1 MKVAFRVDASPGLG
15 SGHVVRCLALAEALC
30 ARGAGCRFLARAMPE
45 PLAAAIRGAGHD
57 LVPLAVEAPWT
68 VPEGAWP
75 ADVQEA
81 DARACAPALAGADW
95 LVVDHYGLDA
105 RFEQQVPVPV
115 LAIDDLGRAHD
126 CALLH
131 DPAPHADPEGFYA
144 GTRAGAR
151 LIGPAF
157 ALLRPAFAAE
167 RARLQRKQGPVQRL
181 LVFMGGLDD
190 QGATRRALE
199 AIERAGLGALA
210 VDVVAGSLHP
220 ERAALEAH
228 TGTRPGWTLHVDT
241 PEMAALM
248 ARADLA
254 LGAGGSATWERLA
267 LGLPTLA
274 VGIAANQERI
284 LAEGARLGVL
294 VRVDNRVEAMTAA
307 LAALA
312 ADAAARRAMTE
323 RALALCDGRGAE
335 RVAAHMLAHH
345 QEAACESTSCAATRR
360 TR

>member
-15 SGHVVRCLALAEALC
+15 SGHVVRCLALAEALV
-30 ARGAGCRFLARAMPE
+30 ARGARCAFLARAMPA
-45 PLAAAIRGAGHD
+45 PLAAAIRGAGHE
-57 LVPLAVEAPWT
+57 LVPLVVEAPWT
-68 VPEGAWP
+68 VPEGSWP
-75 ADVQEA
+75 AAVQA
-81 DARACAPALAGADW
+81 VDARACAPALDGADW

-105 RFEQQVPVPV
+105 RFERQAPVPV

-144 GTRAGAR
+144 GTCAGAR

-167 RARLQRKQGPVQRL
+167 RARLRRKPGPVTRL

-190 QGATRRALE
+190 RGATRRALE
-199 AIERAGLGALA
+199 AIERAGLGAVA
-210 VDVVAGSLHP
+210 VDVVVGSLHP
-220 ERAALEAH
+220 QRAALAAH

-241 PEMAALM
+241 PDMAALM

-267 LGLPTLA
+267 LGLPTIA
-274 VGIAANQERI
+274 VRIAANQDRI
-284 LAEGARLGVL
+284 LAEGERLGIL
-294 VRVDNRVEAMTAA
+294 LRAENQVEAMAPA

-312 ADAAARRAMTE
+312 ADATARWEMTE

-335 RVAAHMLAHH
+335 RVAARMVA
-345 QEAACESTSCAATRR
+345 QRVEAA
-360 TR
+360 